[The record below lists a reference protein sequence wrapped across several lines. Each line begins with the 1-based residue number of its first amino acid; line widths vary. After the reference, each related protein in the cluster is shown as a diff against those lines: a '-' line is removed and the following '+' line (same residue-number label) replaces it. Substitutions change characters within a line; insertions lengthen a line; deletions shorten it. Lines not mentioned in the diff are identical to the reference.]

1 MSLTS
6 DNKPTTG
13 LALGFSAYLLW
24 GFFPVF
30 FKALVDVT
38 PLEILAHRIIW
49 STLFLVLLISGR
61 KQWHV
66 LSAILKNRKDRLRL
80 LLTAILI
87 STNWLVFII
96 AIEAGYVLQ
105 ASLGYFMTPLVNVL
119 LGRLLLSE
127 YLRFWQKISV
137 GLVAVGV
144 LCQIFVVG
152 QFPWIA
158 LVLASTFGLYG
169 LMRKTASF
177 DSLTGLTGET
187 LLITPIAMAYLVWL
201 ALSDTMIFWHG
212 VPKFDLLLP
221 ASGIVTAI
229 PLLLFAAATRRLR
242 LSTIGFL
249 QYITPTLHFLL
260 AVLLYKEPFSAAHMV
275 SFALIWGALIIYSI
289 DATRAIGMARPAT
302 EPQSDPAT

>member
-6 DNKPTTG
+6 DNRPTTG

-30 FKALVDVT
+30 FKALVEVT

-66 LSAILKNRKDRLRL
+66 LSSILKNRKDRLRL

-96 AIEAGYVLQ
+96 AVEAGYVLQ

-137 GLVAVGV
+137 GLVAIGV

-187 LLITPIAMAYLVWL
+187 LVITPIALAYLAWL
-201 ALSDTMIFWHG
+201 GINDNMVFWHG
-212 VPKFDLLLP
+212 ALKLDLLLP
-221 ASGIVTAI
+221 ASGIITAI

-249 QYITPTLHFLL
+249 QYITPTMHFLL

-302 EPQSDPAT
+302 EPQIDPAT